1 MLQYVNKN
9 SVSTCNDVQH
19 GPYLREVQILIEAY
33 NTEEVKL
40 FVSYVVN
47 DAGWV
52 PKYDLRVH
60 SRDKNLKV

>member
-1 MLQYVNKN
+1 M
-9 SVSTCNDVQH
+9 
-19 GPYLREVQILIEAY
+19 QILIEAY
-33 NTEEVKL
+33 NSEDVKL

-60 SRDKNLKV
+60 SRDKNLKVREVVGQSQVTV

>member
-1 MLQYVNKN
+1 MLYVKINF
-9 SVSTCNDVQH
+9 
-19 GPYLREVQILIEAY
+19 REVQILIEAY
-33 NTEEVKL
+33 NCEEVKL

-60 SRDKNLKV
+60 SRDKNLKVRQKIVQDFLVV